1 MKYVLCISLLFLATL
16 TWGQSLMLTDFNQQ
30 RLKKQQ
36 TAMLVLGAWAVGNV
50 GSGLAL
56 RGKSEGVDR
65 YFHEMNIGWG
75 AINLAIAGLGYWS
88 SMKAAPGSFDLASTI
103 SEQHKIQKILLFNTG
118 LDVGYILGGAYLI
131 EKSKNTADNPERLK
145 GFGRSIIL
153 QGSFLFAFDLATYL
167 VHAKH
172 NKDIPKLLEGLSFT
186 GDSVG
191 LHLTF

>member
-1 MKYVLCISLLFLATL
+1 MKYALGISLLFLATL

-56 RGKSEGVDR
+56 RGKNDGVDR
-65 YFHEMNIGWG
+65 YFHEMNAGWG
-75 AINLAIAGLGYWS
+75 VINLTLAGLGYWS
-88 SMKAAPGSFDLASTI
+88 SMKADPGSFDLATTI
-103 SEQHKIQKILLFNTG
+103 AEQHKIQKILLLNTG
-118 LDVGYILGGAYLI
+118 LDVGYVLGGAYLI
-131 EKSKNTADNPERLK
+131 EKSKNTSNQPERLK

-167 VHAKH
+167 VHAKQ

-191 LHLTF
+191 LYLTF

>member
-1 MKYVLCISLLFLATL
+1 MKYLFCISLLFMATF
-16 TWGQSLMLTDFNQQ
+16 TWGQSMMLTDFNQQ

-56 RGKSEGVDR
+56 RGQTTGTDR

-75 AINLAIAGLGYWS
+75 VINLTLAGLGYWS
-88 SMKAAPGSFDLASTI
+88 SMKADPSSFDLASTI
-103 SEQHKIQKILLFNTG
+103 AEQHKIQKILLLNTG
-118 LDVGYILGGAYLI
+118 LDVGYVLGGAYLI
-131 EKSKNTADNPERLK
+131 EKSKNTSDNPERLK

-153 QGSFLFAFDLATYL
+153 QGGFLFAFDLATYL
-167 VHAKH
+167 VHAQH

-186 GDSVG
+186 GDRVG
-191 LHLTF
+191 LYLTF